1 MTKATDTVVMNKNS
15 KRAQDI
21 REEIQEECEKIE
33 SGYVLLAQKLHET
46 VMQAYWVKWG
56 FSSFE
61 EYCTEELQI
70 GYRRASY
77 LVQIAE
83 TVASLRIAWDDVQGI
98 GWTKMRTI
106 LPALK
111 DGVDVGEWL
120 SLCEELSVKDLEKLV
135 KDHKMGVEIKPS
147 GDGDAMVTLKFRV
160 TREQYDIISD
170 AIEAAKKVIE
180 LDNDVLALEQLCYDY
195 FMSTDGDTDNLTM
208 ETMIGFIEKK
218 FGVEIGVLG
227 RSEIE
232 DIVNDTPEQEVE
244 V

>member
-1 MTKATDTVVMNKNS
+1 MTKATDAVVMNKDS
-15 KRAQDI
+15 RRAQDI
-21 REEIQEECEKIE
+21 REEIQEECAKIE
-33 SGYVLLAQKLHET
+33 SGYVGLAQKLHET

-61 EYCTEELQI
+61 EFCTEELQI

-83 TVASLRIAWDDVQGI
+83 TVASLKIPWDDISSI

-120 SLCEELSVKDLEKLV
+120 NLCSELSVKDLEKLV
-135 KDHKMGVEIKPS
+135 KDHKMGVEINPT
-147 GDGDAMVTLKFRV
+147 GGDALVTLKFRV

-170 AIEAAKKVIE
+170 ALEAAKKIIE
-180 LDNDVLALEQLCYDY
+180 LDNDVMALEQIAYDF
-195 FMSTDGDTDNLTM
+195 FMGTDGDTDNLTM
-208 ETMIGFIEKK
+208 ETMVAFIEKK

-232 DIVNDTPEQEVE
+232 DVVNDTPEEQVE